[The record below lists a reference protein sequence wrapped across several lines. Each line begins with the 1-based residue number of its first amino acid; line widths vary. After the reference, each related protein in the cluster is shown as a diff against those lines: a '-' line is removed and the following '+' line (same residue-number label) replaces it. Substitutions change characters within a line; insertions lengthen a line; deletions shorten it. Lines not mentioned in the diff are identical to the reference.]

1 MFICKCNNNH
11 IPNDRG
17 WSSFGMKEAAI
28 STRGQISLFVLNL
41 FWAWR
46 TTKLSS
52 PVSSLWGKNSSLSL
66 SVSSTAKSETHNRHD
81 DAFRAPITCNLS
93 FVLWYTN
100 ASSPSSWSIYHSS
113 IHRPCSPLLTILVS
127 YVQITIQIIFNVCW
141 FECVYVFEYNLIK
154 QFSWLAN
161 TWMSTL
167 DPSVS
172 LCSSDAGG
180 STPCSH

>member
-1 MFICKCNNNH
+1 M
-11 IPNDRG
+11 
-17 WSSFGMKEAAI
+17 
-28 STRGQISLFVLNL
+28 TRKKLPLAQEVRFLFFVLNL

-52 PVSSLWGKNSSLSL
+52 PVSSLWGQSSSL
-66 SVSSTAKSETHNRHD
+66 SVSASSTAKNETHSRHD
-81 DAFRAPITCNLS
+81 DAFHTPITCNLS

-113 IHRPCSPLLTILVS
+113 IHRPCSPLLTIVVS
-127 YVQITIQIIFNVCW
+127 YVQITIQIIFNVSW
-141 FECVYVFEYNLIK
+141 FERVYVFEYNLIK

-161 TWMSTL
+161 TCMSTL

-172 LCSSDAGG
+172 LCSGDAGG